1 MEIRYEKPGDT
12 AAIRSVHQAAFE
24 TGAEADLVDVLRD
37 KKAHIISMVT
47 EKEDRIN
54 KITIEKL
61 IANYSVLLLD
71 AYGVLVHS
79 SGALP
84 GAARLIDSL
93 NLNKKPYYIVTNDAD
108 KSLQPTYYLDSLSL

>member
-1 MEIRYEKPGDT
+1 M
-12 AAIRSVHQAAFE
+12 
-24 TGAEADLVDVLRD
+24 
-37 KKAHIISMVT
+37 
-47 EKEDRIN
+47 DRIN

-61 IANYSVLLLD
+61 MANYSVLLLD

-93 NLNKKPYYIVTNDAD
+93 NRNKKAYYIVTNDVD
-108 KSLQPTYYLDSLSL
+108 KSLQPTYYLDSLNL